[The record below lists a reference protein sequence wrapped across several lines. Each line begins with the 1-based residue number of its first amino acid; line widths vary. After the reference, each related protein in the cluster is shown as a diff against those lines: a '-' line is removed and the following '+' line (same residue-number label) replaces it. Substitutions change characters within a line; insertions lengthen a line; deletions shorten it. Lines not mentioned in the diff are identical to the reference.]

1 MGDWI
6 EIRGARQNNLKNVSV
21 KIEQER
27 LTAFTGVSGSGKS
40 SLVFDTLFAEGQRRF
55 VESQSTYARQFLQ
68 RLDKPDV
75 DAIEGLR
82 PTIAVQSKNTYKSSR
97 STVGTVTEIYDYL
110 RLIFAKAGE
119 LHCPECGDAIRP
131 AATDAMIADIIKEF
145 DGSKAYALAPM
156 EVSAKMTPP
165 LLRETVRSHGYSYI
179 VAGGGEPIDL
189 ETVADE
195 QLGEA
200 LAEALKQAGKTG
212 NVSNGLLS
220 GAQVF
225 IVVDRLTVG
234 AAKKRRIADSVETA
248 LREGGGVFAVR
259 STEGKQKFFTA
270 RAQCLKCGI
279 AVFRPS
285 PQHLSFNSAVGAC
298 PRCKGFGDTYEIDMD
313 AVVPDRNKSL
323 REGAIECWE
332 TRGIRRYARKMFMKS
347 DDELGVRP
355 TVPFKDLTTE
365 EVNLLLTGYGELY
378 GLNPFFEKMKQKS
391 YKPSNRFFLQRYR
404 KLQSCADCGGSRLN
418 REALSVRLGGK
429 NIAELGAMPI
439 GELNAFFEALE
450 LPKGDRETVKVPL
463 REVISRTRYIKEIGL
478 GYLTID
484 RLSRTLSG
492 GEMQRIHLA
501 GHLGARLTG
510 TLYVLDE
517 PTVGLHP
524 RDTERLIRVLKDLR
538 DIGNTVVVVEHDLQV
553 IRACDRVTD
562 IGPGPGERGGNVV
575 FDGEIKDFVK
585 SGATL
590 TADYLTG
597 RKKVSD
603 FTRLRPKGGGD
614 EFFTVRGA
622 KQNNLKNID
631 VRFPA
636 GRFTCVTGVSGSGKS
651 SLVCDVLYPYIARK
665 LGAGDEQ
672 PGACDAVDGWQIFGF
687 AEMMGQD
694 PIGQT
699 SRANSLTFLG
709 AFSPIRDLFAATED
723 ARKRGLAPGAFS
735 FNVAGGRCEK
745 CMGAGSLEIDM
756 QFLADVTVVCDE
768 CNGSRYQKNVLDV
781 KYNEKN
787 ISDVFA
793 MTAAE
798 ALVFFRNSR
807 PLVRK
812 MQALDD
818 VGLGYIRIGQPLN
831 TLSGGESQRLKIARE
846 LTAGRKG
853 RGLYIF
859 DEPTMGLHCDEVGRF
874 LRCADRLISEGH
886 TVVVIEHNL
895 DVIAQADHV
904 IDLGPEGGNAG
915 GRIIAQ
921 GTPKDVASNSKSIT
935 GKFLKEHIKI
945 NS

>member
-1 MGDWI
+1 VDSWI
-6 EIRGARQNNLKNVSV
+6 EIRGARQNNLRNVSV
-21 KIEQER
+21 KIKQEC
-27 LTAFTGVSGSGKS
+27 LTVFTGVSGSGKS

-55 VESQSTYARQFLQ
+55 VESQTTYARQFLQ

-110 RLIFAKAGE
+110 RLIYAKAGE
-119 LHCPECGDAIRP
+119 LHCPNCGEAVRA
-131 AATDAMIADIIKEF
+131 AATDEMIAEIIREF
-145 DGSKAYALAPM
+145 EGARVYVLAPL
-156 EVSAKMTPP
+156 EISPKMTPP
-165 LLRETVRSHGYSYI
+165 LLRDTVRARGYSYI
-179 VAGGGEPIDL
+179 LADGELIDL
-189 ETVADE
+189 ETAGD
-195 QLGEA
+195 EA
-200 LAEALKQAGKTG
+200 LGASLEPLRPRAGAEQAAPE
-212 NVSNGLLS
+212 SSRL
-220 GAQVF
+220 F
-225 IVVDRLTVG
+225 IVVDRLS
-234 AAKKRRIADSVETA
+234 ASMQKKRRIADSIETA
-248 LREGGGVFAVR
+248 LREGIGVFAVR
-259 STEGKQKFFTA
+259 ALEGKQKFFTA
-270 RAQCLKCGI
+270 RPQCLKCAI
-279 AVFRPS
+279 TVNRPS
-285 PQHLSFNSAVGAC
+285 PQQLSFNSAIGAC

-313 AVVPDRNKSL
+313 AVVPDKKKTL

-332 TRGIRRYARKMFMKS
+332 TRGIRRYARKMFQK
-347 DDELGVRP
+347 DEDELGVRP
-355 TVPFKDLTTE
+355 DVPFETLTPQE
-365 EVNLLLTGYGELY
+365 IDRLLTGYGELY
-378 GLNPFFEKMKQKS
+378 GLNPFFERMKQKS

-404 KLQSCADCGGSRLN
+404 TLQRCAECGGSRLN

-439 GELNAFFEALE
+439 GELNLFFESLK
-450 LPKGDRETVKVPL
+450 LTKSDSETVKIPL

-524 RDTERLIRVLKDLR
+524 RDTERLVRVLKDLR
-538 DIGNTVVVVEHDLQV
+538 DTGNTVVVVEHDLQV
-553 IRACDRVTD
+553 IRECDRAVD
-562 IGPGPGERGGNVV
+562 IGPGPGERGGNIV
-575 FDGEIKDFVK
+575 FDGTVADFVK

-603 FTRLRPKGGGD
+603 FARTAPKGEAK

-622 KQNNLKNID
+622 RQHNLKNID

-651 SLVCDVLYPYIARK
+651 TLVCDILYPYIARK
-665 LGAGDEQ
+665 LGSGDAQPCDCAG
-672 PGACDAVDGWQIFGF
+672 VDNWQLFKF

-699 SRANSLTFLG
+699 SRANSLTYLG
-709 AFSPIRDLFAATED
+709 AFAPIRELFAGTEG
-723 ARKRGLAPGAFS
+723 ARKRGLAAGAFS

-745 CMGAGSLEIDM
+745 CEGSGFLEIDM
-756 QFLADVTVVCDE
+756 QFLADVMVVCDE
-768 CNGSRYQKNVLDV
+768 CNGARYQPHILDV
-781 KYNEKN
+781 KYNDKN
-787 ISDVFA
+787 ISEVFG
-793 MTAAE
+793 MTVSE
-798 ALVFFRNSR
+798 AVAFFRNSR
-807 PLVRK
+807 QLVRK
-812 MQALDD
+812 LHVMEE
-818 VGLGYIRIGQPLN
+818 VGLGYLRIGQPLN

-846 LTAGRKG
+846 LVANRKG
-853 RGLYIF
+853 RGLYVF

-874 LRCADRLISEGH
+874 LRCVDRLIGEGH

-904 IDLGPEGGNAG
+904 IDLGPEGGDAG
-915 GRIIAQ
+915 GLIIAQ
-921 GTPKDVASNSKSIT
+921 GAPKDIASNPKSIT
-935 GKFLKEHIKI
+935 GKFLKKHIKASI
-945 NS
+945 